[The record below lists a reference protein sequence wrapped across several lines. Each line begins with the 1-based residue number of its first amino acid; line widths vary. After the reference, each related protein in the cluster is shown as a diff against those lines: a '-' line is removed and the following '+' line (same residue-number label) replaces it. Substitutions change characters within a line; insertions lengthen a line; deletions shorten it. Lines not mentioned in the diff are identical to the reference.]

1 MNLLSEGEFDWVM
14 IYCCM
19 WQDGC
24 SKAQAL
30 AQLKIMECP
39 RRVITFILTN
49 MEDENGSETYR

>member
-1 MNLLSEGEFDWVM
+1 MIVLSEGEFDWVM
-14 IYCCM
+14 MYCGM
-19 WQDGC
+19 LQDGC

-49 MEDENGSETYR
+49 MEDENGSEIHS